1 MRIPDNKFFDTFLKY
16 SKLRE
21 TELDRKLRELSS
33 GKKLLSPSDNPVD
46 FVNSLRFKRLKN
58 DIEDFERNMD
68 FVKSNL
74 EIAESTMGT
83 VVNTAQSARVKIVN
97 LLNTGT
103 LTEEE
108 ANAIKNYLIDVRD
121 YIIQQANVSIGDS
134 RLFGGVKT
142 QTDPFDS
149 NGIYQGEILETTVP
163 IAKGVELNVNF
174 NGANYFGINYADN
187 DGDLNPDRKILI
199 VQVIDKIVSEI
210 DSGNYSNLNS
220 VTIDVDLENSG
231 SPSTMSLLE
240 AFDKGLSKI
249 MEHRSMLGSQ
259 LNVIED
265 LREQHDNM
273 KVNIS
278 ELESDLEDVDYSQA
292 ISDLE
297 KARTAYEALLA
308 VIAQNKDLSLLKY
321 YKP

>member
-1 MRIPDNKFFDTFLKY
+1 MRIPDIRFFDTFLKY

-33 GKKLLSPSDNPVD
+33 GKRLLSPSDNPVD
-46 FVNSLRFKRLKN
+46 FANSLRFKRLKS
-58 DIEDFERNMD
+58 DIESFERNMD

-74 EIAESTMGT
+74 EVAESTMGA

-97 LLNTGT
+97 LLNTGA
-103 LTEEE
+103 LTEDE
-108 ANAIKNYLIDVRD
+108 ARSIRNYLVDVRN
-121 YIIQQANVSIGDS
+121 YIVQQANVSIGDS

-142 QTDPFDS
+142 QVDPFDS
-149 NGIYQGEILETTVP
+149 DGVYQGETVETKVAV
-163 IAKGVELNVNF
+163 AKGVELNMNF
-174 NGANYFGINYADN
+174 NGADYFGINYADD
-187 DGDLNPDRKILI
+187 DGDSNPDRKILI

-210 DSGNYSNLNS
+210 DSGNYSNLNN
-220 VTIDVDLENSG
+220 VTIEVDLDNSG
-231 SPSTMSLLE
+231 SPTTLKLLD

-259 LNVIED
+259 LNVVED
-265 LREQHDNM
+265 LRQQHDSM

-278 ELESDLEDVDYSQA
+278 QLESNLEDVDYSEA
-292 ISDLE
+292 ISNLE
-297 KARTAYEALLA
+297 RARTAYEALLA
-308 VIAQNKDLSLLKY
+308 AIAQNKDLSLLKY

>member
-1 MRIPDNKFFDTFLKY
+1 MRIPDIRFFDTFLKY

-33 GKKLLSPSDNPVD
+33 GKRLLSPSDNPVD
-46 FVNSLRFKRLKN
+46 FANSLRFKRLKS
-58 DIEDFERNMD
+58 DIESFERNMD

-74 EIAESTMGT
+74 EVAESTMGA

-97 LLNTGT
+97 LLNTGA
-103 LTEEE
+103 LTEDE
-108 ANAIKNYLIDVRD
+108 ARSIRNYLVDVRN
-121 YIIQQANVSIGDS
+121 YIVQQANVSIGDS

-142 QTDPFDS
+142 QVDPFDS
-149 NGIYQGEILETTVP
+149 DGVYQGETVETKVAV
-163 IAKGVELNVNF
+163 AKGVELNMNF
-174 NGANYFGINYADN
+174 NGADYFGINYADD
-187 DGDLNPDRKILI
+187 DGDSNPDRKILI

-210 DSGNYSNLNS
+210 DSGNYSNLNN
-220 VTIDVDLENSG
+220 VTIEVDLDNSG
-231 SPSTMSLLE
+231 SPATLKLLD

-259 LNVIED
+259 LNVVED
-265 LREQHDNM
+265 LRQQHDSM

-278 ELESDLEDVDYSQA
+278 QLESNLEDVDYSEA
-292 ISDLE
+292 ISNLE
-297 KARTAYEALLA
+297 RARTAYEALLA
-308 VIAQNKDLSLLKY
+308 AIAQNKDLSLLKY